1 MFRFII
7 GYTLI
12 FTAFATIAASSTA
25 VAANQCQTDSECD
38 AQAAKVQQ
46 QMKQQMEQIAQ
57 QRCLLTASRQ
67 LISRRKSGMTRQ
79 DSSAIWTIHVKRC
92 LKGGSK

>member
-12 FTAFATIAASSTA
+12 FTAFATIAASSPA
-25 VAANQCQTDSECD
+25 VAAP
-38 AQAAKVQQ
+38 Q
-46 QMKQQMEQIAQ
+46 QMRRQIALK
-57 QRCLLTASRQ
+57 RCLLIASRQ
-67 LISRRKSGMTRQ
+67 RISRQKSGMDREG
-79 DSSAIWTIHVKRC
+79 SAAIWTIHVKRC